1 MDYTEYLRFALA
13 FVFVIGLIGLF
24 GWLAKRFGVI
34 PKARRGEGRRLSI
47 VEVTAVDA
55 KRRLVLVRRD
65 RTEHLI
71 MLGATA
77 DLVIE
82 CGIPAEDHD
91 QERGAE
97 VAALSQ
103 LGGGGGS

>member
-1 MDYTEYLRFALA
+1 MDYTQYLRFALA
-13 FVFVIGLIGLF
+13 FVLVLGLIGFLA
-24 GWLAKRFGVI
+24 WLAKRFGII
-34 PKARRGEGRRLSI
+34 PRARRREGRRLGI
-47 VEVTAVDA
+47 VEVAAVDA

-71 MLGATA
+71 MLGATT

-82 CGIPAEDHD
+82 RGIPADD
-91 QERGAE
+91 GERGAE

-103 LGGGGGS
+103 LGGGGGT